1 MILDGRALA
10 KDILVQVKARANALA
25 RPPHI
30 VAIVTSET
38 PATKS
43 YLSIK
48 EKRAED
54 AGCVLEVV
62 RLPGDASTAALR
74 AAVLAVRA
82 DAVIVQLP
90 LPENVATVDVCDA
103 IPLSKD
109 ADVLSAAARAAFEN
123 AEGALLPPVVGAIR
137 KILEFRSVNMAG
149 KRSVVVGGGFLVGA
163 PAARWL
169 KRQGATVE
177 VVTKESGNLSVALAA
192 ADIVVSGAGAPHLI
206 TPDMLNDG
214 VVLIDAGTSESGGA
228 IVGDADPACA
238 ERCSLFTPVPG
249 GVGPV
254 AVACLF
260 ENAVALASLRGETE
274 RTTNI

>member
-10 KDILVQVKARANALA
+10 KDILAQAKARAAALA
-25 RPPHI
+25 HAPHI
-30 VAIVTSET
+30 VAIVANET
-38 PATKS
+38 PATRS

-54 AGCVLEVV
+54 AGCTLEVV
-62 RLPGDASTAALR
+62 RLPEDVSMAALR
-74 AAVLAVRA
+74 DAVLAAHA

-90 LPENVATVDVCDA
+90 LPAHVATPEVCDA
-103 IPLSKD
+103 IPLAKD
-109 ADVLSAAARAAFEN
+109 ADVLSAAARAEFES
-123 AEGALLPPVVGAIR
+123 AEEALLPPVVGAIR
-137 KILEFRSVNMAG
+137 KILEFGNVSVAG
-149 KRSVVVGGGFLVGA
+149 KRSVVIGAGFLVGA

-169 KRQGATVE
+169 GKQGAAVE
-177 VVTKESGNLSVALAA
+177 VVTKESGDLAA
-192 ADIVVSGAGAPHLI
+192 ALATADIIVSGAGAPHLI
-206 TPDMLNDG
+206 TPAMLKDG

-260 ENAVALASLRGETE
+260 ENAVALASAHGETE
-274 RTTNI
+274 RTTNV